1 MDLLYSRI
9 VFEKVRHNPWVLIN
23 YISISIGV
31 SFNKNPRSVIT
42 YVDKPESMIEQA
54 PSSQSFLGSG
64 SRLGSSFK
72 MNYF

>member
-1 MDLLYSRI
+1 VDLLYSRI
-9 VFEKVRHNPWVLIN
+9 VFEKVRPNPWVLIN

-54 PSSQSFLGSG
+54 PCSQSFLGSG
-64 SRLGSSFK
+64 
-72 MNYF
+72 